1 MQVLYFTEPID
12 EVAAQQLGEYDGK
25 KLVDV
30 SREGLDLGGDD
41 DKKQVG
47 LLCFSSCSVCVCVFV
62 PRITRLLSMHTSTYA
77 MCLGA

>member
-47 LLCFSSCSVCVCVFV
+47 LLFFS
-62 PRITRLLSMHTSTYA
+62 HA
-77 MCLGA
+77 